1 MTKKAIGVF
10 DSGLGGLTAVRELL
24 TVLPYEN
31 IIYFGDTSRVPYGNR
46 SHETIKKYSM
56 QDACFLLTKNVKL
69 IIAAC
74 GTASSVAPEIGDSIS
89 VPFTGVVAP
98 TAAAAVKATKNG
110 KIGVIGTTATIKTG
124 SYKRQIQKL
133 RSDIEVFEK
142 DCPLF
147 VPLVENGFTSP
158 NDQIVSLVI
167 ERYLA
172 PLRKTGIDT
181 LILGCTH
188 YPIIAESISKALP
201 GVKLIDSGRET
212 ALYAA
217 TLLKEQ
223 NALAEDNQPGKY
235 EFYVSDTT
243 EGFSSL
249 AGIFLGRD
257 ISGSVSHVDI
267 EDIINQE
274 FTVGDAPI
282 LRM

>member
-1 MTKKAIGVF
+1 MIKKAIGVF
-10 DSGLGGLTAVRELL
+10 DSGLGGLTTVRELL
-24 TVLPYEN
+24 SVLPNEN
-31 IIYFGDTSRVPYGNR
+31 IVYFGDTGRVPYGNR
-46 SHETIKKYSM
+46 SRETIKKYSM

-74 GTASSVAPEIGDSIS
+74 GTASSVAPEIGDSLS
-89 VPFTGVVAP
+89 VPFTGVVTP

-124 SYKRQIQKL
+124 SYKREIQKL
-133 RSDIEVFEK
+133 CSDIKVFEQ

-158 NDQIVSLVI
+158 NDKIVTLVV
-167 ERYLA
+167 ERYLSS
-172 PLRKTGIDT
+172 LRNAGVDT

-188 YPIIAESISKALP
+188 YPIISDAISKALP
-201 GVKLIDSGRET
+201 NVTLIDSGRET

-217 TLLKEQ
+217 SILKEQ
-223 NALAEDNQPGKY
+223 NMLADDSRTGEC

-243 EGFSSL
+243 EGFSTL

-257 ISGSVSHVDI
+257 ISGSVSHIDI
-267 EDIINQE
+267 EDVSKQFI
-274 FTVGDAPI
+274 VGSNT
-282 LRM
+282 